1 MNNTKFVFNMAELN
15 RIMKSPE
22 VVKMQEAAGQKV
34 LETAK
39 AMSES
44 GDAHYKTEM
53 HPGHYICFVNVY
65 CGGPSAVYDNYRN
78 NTLLRALAASG
89 LPMTTK

>member
-1 MNNTKFVFNMAELN
+1 MAELN

>member
-44 GDAHYKTEM
+44 GDAHYKMET
-53 HPGHYICFVNVY
+53 HPGHYINFTNIY
-65 CGGPSAVYDNYRN
+65 CGGPSAVYDNYRH
-78 NTLLRALAASG
+78 NTLLKALNAAG
-89 LPMTTK
+89 LPLK